1 MGTIL
6 GTQNR
11 QQRLLLWVVG
21 RSSVCPDLLLC
32 YKQSV
37 GGSLL
42 VITLT
47 ICVTS
52 PLFAQC
58 PSSDPAHSESKA
70 RTLEGRLVFHDGI
83 RSWFELKLDRPECGE
98 ASIQLLQE
106 ERHSKSLEI
115 LRGCRIKSHGA
126 LDFSPTGYYSLGVY
140 QSVQQVEPLGACVHK
155 SPLPDPPS
163 AKPDKAIRE
172 YRVEMHVNYRPGDH
186 PILFRVS
193 HAGNALRPWQAYASY
208 FLTGGFVLYGM
219 CGEGFV
225 VDKVFGTPQANPA
238 HFDLARSSGDRAM
251 FDPES
256 AAAAGKKD
264 LDLGFTCVRL

>member
-1 MGTIL
+1 MARGSQFSL
-6 GTQNR
+6 SD
-11 QQRLLLWVVG
+11 V
-21 RSSVCPDLLLC
+21 LLC

-83 RSWFELKLDRPECGE
+83 RSWFELKLDQPECGE

-106 ERHSKSLEI
+106 VRHSKSLEI

-163 AKPDKAIRE
+163 AKPDKAIPEGRFSINE
-172 YRVEMHVNYRPGDH
+172 ANWRGCCLVPAPATRRAATADAFFNSW
-186 PILFRVS
+186 LLLCL
-193 HAGNALRPWQAYASY
+193 AALPETMERLQMLSPPMAQQTLPAQRAS
-208 FLTGGFVLYGM
+208 
-219 CGEGFV
+219 
-225 VDKVFGTPQANPA
+225 
-238 HFDLARSSGDRAM
+238 
-251 FDPES
+251 
-256 AAAAGKKD
+256 
-264 LDLGFTCVRL
+264 